1 MLSPDPTLR
10 PTTVDIRAILPLSF
24 LDSNLAPA
32 ITDSTYDF
40 ELHNRK
46 VVL

>member
-10 PTTVDIRAILPLSF
+10 PTAFDIRAILPLSF
-24 LDSNLAPA
+24 PDSNLDPT
-32 ITDSTYDF
+32 ITDSTYEF